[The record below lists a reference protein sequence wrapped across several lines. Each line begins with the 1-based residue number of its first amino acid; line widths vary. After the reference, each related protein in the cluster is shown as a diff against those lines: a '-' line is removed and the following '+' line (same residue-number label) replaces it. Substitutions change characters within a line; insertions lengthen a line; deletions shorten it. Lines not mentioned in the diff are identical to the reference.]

1 MNQLNELKA
10 RAYDLISAIE
20 AMRHELQQVNETIS
34 NKTAEIVNAN
44 KEHER

>member
-20 AMRHELQQVNETIS
+20 AMRHELQQVNEAIS
-34 NKTAEIVNAN
+34 QKTSEIVKEN